1 MWDNVV
7 CSHSSWLSGNQGRKT
22 VLLTTRLLSWFF
34 ILMVLIAAFIL
45 GQVLRQAGAATYDP
59 FVQRLEML
67 FGVSPGRPLP
77 VDMRAPDIRLQY
89 RGTTPTGHGCYEV
102 NICRYR

>member
-1 MWDNVV
+1 MTI
-7 CSHSSWLSGNQGRKT
+7 K
-22 VLLTTRLLSWFF
+22 LLNWIFVILL
-34 ILMVLIAAFIL
+34 LMAMFIL
-45 GQVLRQAGAATYDP
+45 GQVFNRAKASAFDP

-67 FGVSPGRPLP
+67 FGVSPGHPIP

-89 RGTTPTGHGCYEV
+89 RGTTATGHGCYEV